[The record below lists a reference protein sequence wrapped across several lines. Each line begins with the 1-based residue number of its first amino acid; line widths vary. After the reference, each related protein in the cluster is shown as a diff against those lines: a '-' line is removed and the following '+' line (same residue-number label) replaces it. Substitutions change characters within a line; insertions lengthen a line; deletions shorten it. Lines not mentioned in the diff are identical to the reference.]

1 MLKSMDVKGGPTQ
14 DEVMAIS
21 LFKLGLR
28 GGDVVAD
35 IGCGTGRVSR
45 ELAKTAGRVIA
56 IDRRPEATACTREF
70 AAESEMRNLDV
81 YLGEAEEILPS
92 QGPLDCAFVGGSGN
106 LETVLD
112 ILSGQVRRT
121 IVVNAVLLDTVLRA
135 VRTMQTLGIFREVVH
150 VQVSRSYSLAGGI
163 ALRPINP
170 VYVIVGQVND
180 EC

>member
-1 MLKSMDVKGGPTQ
+1 MVVKGGPTQ
-14 DEVMAIS
+14 DEIMAIS

-28 GGDVVAD
+28 EGDIVAD

-56 IDRRPEATACTREF
+56 IDRRPEAAACTREY
-70 AAESEMRNLDV
+70 AAEAEVGNLDV
-81 YLGEAEEILPS
+81 YLGEAVDILPL

-112 ILSGQVRRT
+112 ILAAQVRRT
-121 IVVNAVLLDTVLRA
+121 IVVNAVLLDTVFRA
-135 VRTMQTLGIFREVVH
+135 ACAMQTLGIFYEVVH

-163 ALRPINP
+163 ALKPINP
-170 VYVIVGQVND
+170 VYIIVGRVND
-180 EC
+180 AC